1 MQKLAEICIR
11 RPVFATMIVL
21 SLVVVG
27 TAGFFKLG
35 VDRFPSV
42 DLPTVSVRVNLP
54 GAAPEEVESLVA
66 QPIEEVVNTVDGISE
81 LRSVCGQGTAI
92 VIATFKLDRNLESA
106 TQDVRD
112 RVNTLGRT
120 LPDDVTPPVIQKF
133 DNDSTPVMTIA
144 LSADRSL
151 RELTEL
157 GDKMVRPQLERVGGV
172 GEVRVVGGL
181 DRAINVWIDAERL
194 AAYQISISQIRQAI
208 ERQNADVPGGNV
220 TTGKEELTLR
230 TLGRFTDPRQFND
243 LVIANVN
250 GAPVRLRD
258 VGRVEDGTKEQR
270 SISRLNGVPTVTL
283 DIRRQS
289 GANTVE
295 VIKGLKDALPRVTSQ
310 LPNDVKVEIIRDQS
324 RYIESA
330 LHEIQVH
337 LVLGS
342 ILASLVVL
350 LFMRS
355 WRSTLIAAVAIP
367 CSVISTFGMMKA
379 LNFTLNSVTMLALV
393 LMVGVV
399 IDDAI
404 VVLENIFRFIEEKRI
419 DSKEAAR
426 EATKDIGLAVLA
438 TTLSLVVIFL
448 PVSFMSSISGRFLY
462 QFGITAA
469 VAILVSLLVSF
480 TLTPMMSS
488 RLIRVSDA
496 KGGHESPASRRGFY
510 RYIDSAYTHMLA
522 FAMRH
527 RLAVAVVAI
536 AVVLTSVPLYRA
548 VKQEFIPTNVDEAEF
563 EVSVNGPEGTNL
575 PVMNEVITSMEK
587 EILETPGV
595 RLVLSSSGGSFLGGV
610 NQGSAY
616 VRIAP
621 HEERTLSFGKFW
633 TELKKG
639 HPLNAFKGNYTQ
651 QDVMVEVRRRL
662 QKYAP
667 MRIGV
672 RNAQSFN
679 FGTGGRTDIDFVL
692 RGPELVALAGYADDL
707 VERSKSLGG
716 IVDADTTLKLNKP
729 ELRVVIDRDR
739 AADLGVDTSD
749 IATSLRLMVGGEEEV
764 SRFRDDSINEDYDVQ
779 LRLTEA
785 DRSDVETIKRLYVPS
800 SRGGS
805 TSGVA
810 GPGLVRLDNL
820 VKIERSTSPSR
831 IDRLDRERQV
841 SVRASVAPGYALADR
856 IEALRGAVRDM
867 NLPSAY
873 TTTVSGRARELER
886 TFTEFIWAFILSII
900 FMYMILASQFES
912 TVHPLTILL
921 SLPLS
926 VPFALLSIWGTGDTL
941 NLYSALGILVLF
953 GVVKKNAI
961 LQIDHM
967 NSLRAKGMERHEAI
981 MQGNR
986 DRLRPILMTT
996 LALVAG
1002 MLPLALGTGPGAEE
1016 RRSIAIVVIGG
1027 QSLSLLLTLIAT
1039 PVVYSLLDDLK
1050 ATHRWRRFAESTG
1063 AITGGIMSRLKP
1075 KRRPKPARETTPAE
1089 PTSEVSGD

>member
-1 MQKLAEICIR
+1 
-11 RPVFATMIVL
+11 MIVL
-21 SLVVVG
+21 GLGVVG
-27 TAGFFKLG
+27 AAGFFRLG

-42 DLPTVSVRVNLP
+42 DLPTVSVRVGLP
-54 GAAPEEVESLVA
+54 GAAPEEVESLIA

-112 RVNTLGRT
+112 RVNTLGNR
-120 LPDDVTPPVIQKF
+120 LPEDATPPVIQKF
-133 DNDSTPVMTIA
+133 DNDSTPVLTIA

-157 GDKMVRPQLERVGGV
+157 GDKVVRPQLERVGGV

-181 DRAINVWIDAERL
+181 DRAINVWIDADRL
-194 AAYQISISQIRQAI
+194 AAYQIPISQIRQALA
-208 ERQNADVPGGNV
+208 RQNADVPGGNV
-220 TTGKEELTLR
+220 TTGKEELVLR

-270 SISRLNGVPTVTL
+270 SFSRLNGVPTVTL

-295 VIKGLKDALPRVTSQ
+295 VIKGLKDALPRVTGQ
-310 LPNDVKVEIIRDQS
+310 LPEDVKVEIIRDQS
-324 RYIESA
+324 RYIEAA

-469 VAILVSLLVSF
+469 VAIMVSLLVSF

-488 RLIRVSDA
+488 RLIRVSDVQ
-496 KGGHESPASRRGFY
+496 GGHDAPASRRGFY
-510 RYIDSAYTHMLA
+510 RYIDGAYTFMLA

-527 RLAVAVVAI
+527 RLVI
-536 AVVLTSVPLYRA
+536 ALVSIGVVLTSVPLYRA

-575 PVMNEVITSMEK
+575 TVMNEVITAMEK
-587 EILETPGV
+587 DILETPGV

-633 TELKKG
+633 HELKQG
-639 HPLNAFKGNYTQ
+639 HPLNAFRGNYTQ
-651 QDVMVEVRRRL
+651 QDVMLEVRRRL

-679 FGTGGRTDIDFVL
+679 FGTGGRTDIDFVI
-692 RGPELVALAGYADDL
+692 RGPEIVALAGYADEL
-707 VERSKSLGG
+707 VERSKTLGG

-729 ELRVVIDRDR
+729 ELRVLIDRDR

-749 IATSLRLMVGGEEEV
+749 IATSLRLMVGGEEEA
-764 SRFRDDSINEDYDVQ
+764 SRFRDESINEDYDVQ

-785 DRSDVETIKRLYVPS
+785 DRSDVGTISRLYVPS
-800 SRGGS
+800 SRG
-805 TSGVA
+805 
-810 GPGLVRLDNL
+810 GLVRLDNL
-820 VKIERSTSPSR
+820 VKIARDTSPSR

-841 SVRASVAPGYALADR
+841 SVRATVAPGFALADR
-856 IEALRGAVRDM
+856 IEALRGSVREM

-926 VPFALLSIWGTGDTL
+926 VPFALLSLWGTGDTL

-967 NSLRAKGMERHEAI
+967 NSLREKGMERYEAI

-1027 QSLSLLLTLIAT
+1027 QTLSLLLTLIAT

-1050 ATHRWRRFAESTG
+1050 STAGWCRFAESAAAATH
-1063 AITGGIMSRLKP
+1063 GIFDRLKP
-1075 KRRPKPARETTPAE
+1075 RRKPKTAE
-1089 PTSEVSGD
+1089 PTAESGD